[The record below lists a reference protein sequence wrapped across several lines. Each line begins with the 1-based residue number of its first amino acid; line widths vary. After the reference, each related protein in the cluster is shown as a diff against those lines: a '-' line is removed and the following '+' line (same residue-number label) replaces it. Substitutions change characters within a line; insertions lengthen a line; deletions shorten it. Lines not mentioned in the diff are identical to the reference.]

1 MHHLLSTEKRR
12 RGMRK
17 RRERESGSALIPVLA
32 LIFACSMIVS
42 AVITLSQT
50 GAYTMATHLKL
61 QKSMYLCEGM
71 LNRVQWLITAERARG
86 TNTSMRDFDYA
97 DYSYDR
103 FLPDGVVH
111 EADYH
116 GTPMRFTITDAAAGL
131 DFSSRFRRTTL
142 AALTQDAS
150 ADSTYLDA
158 VQTLQERI
166 GDYVDAD
173 DATVGDSLEE
183 DDFAQ
188 ENKRPL
194 PRNAEF
200 QYREELF
207 FIPGFT
213 DLFPPDRDGRLSG
226 IRIVVPETLAVIR
239 TQTQV
244 QGRLQTRTSPLLP
257 QTPNIFGA
265 GDLYLKNALR
275 LEDDELAIVKEAILN
290 YQNDRIPFSDS
301 LESTLMLKLNS
312 LSWTASGTYAI
323 RIEGGEGAGPVRR
336 LAAAYTAP
344 DNPSGPSDSVIRF
357 LEWIFF

>member
-1 MHHLLSTEKRR
+1 MRRLHSTEKLR

-61 QKSMYLCEGM
+61 QRSMYLCEGM
-71 LNRVQWLITAERARG
+71 LNRVQWLITSERARG
-86 TNTSMRDFDYA
+86 TDTSLRDFDYA

-111 EADYH
+111 ETDYH

-131 DFSSRFRRTTL
+131 DFSSRYRRTTL
-142 AALTQDAS
+142 AALRQDAS
-150 ADSTYLDA
+150 ADSTYLETM
-158 VQTLQERI
+158 QTLQERI
-166 GDYVDAD
+166 NDYVDTD
-173 DATVGDSLEE
+173 DATVGDGLED

-188 ENKRPL
+188 ENKQPL
-194 PRNAEF
+194 PRNGEI

-207 FIPGFT
+207 YIPGFT
-213 DLFPPDRDGRLSG
+213 DLFPSDRDGRLTSC
-226 IRIVVPETLAVIR
+226 RIVVPNALAVVR

-244 QGRLQTRTSPLLP
+244 QGRTQTRTSPLLP
-257 QTPNIFGA
+257 QAPNIFGA
-265 GDLYLKNALR
+265 GDFYLKNALR
-275 LEDDELAIVKEAILN
+275 LEDDELALVKEAILN
-290 YQNDRIPFSDS
+290 YQNDRIPFQDS
-301 LESTLMLKLNS
+301 LESTLLLKLNS
-312 LSWTASGTYAI
+312 LRWTASGTYAV

-336 LAAAYTAP
+336 LAAAFTAP
-344 DNPSGPSDSVIRF
+344 ANSSGPSDGVIRF